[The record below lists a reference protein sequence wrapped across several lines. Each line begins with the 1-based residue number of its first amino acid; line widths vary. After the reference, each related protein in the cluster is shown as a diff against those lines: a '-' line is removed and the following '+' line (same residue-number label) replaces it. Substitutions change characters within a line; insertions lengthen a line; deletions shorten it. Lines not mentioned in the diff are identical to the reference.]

1 MFKKILIANRGEIAV
16 RIIRACKE
24 LGVKTVAVHSD
35 VDSDAMHVKLAD
47 ESVCIGGSNAA
58 SSYLNIPNILSAIN
72 ITGAEAVHPGY
83 GFLSESEKFAE
94 ILDKYNVKFIG
105 PSSKSILQLGNKNN
119 ALKLAKKYKIPIL
132 GSGEDGTIK
141 NIKDAKEFAKK
152 FSYPIVIKASYG
164 GGGKG
169 MKVFYT
175 DDEIEKH
182 FDNLKIE
189 AKNYFGNDSLYGEK
203 FLSNAKHI
211 EFQIVAD
218 PKRKIINIIGQRD
231 CSVQR
236 KNQKLIEEIPS
247 DYVKIKE
254 INRIIK
260 NIEIMLTETKYE
272 GLGTLEFL
280 YQDNEVFFIEMNT
293 RLQVEHPVTEEAF
306 NCDLVKKQI
315 RIASGDKINTKDK
328 QLMHSIE
335 CRINAENSKSFAP
348 SPGKINYINIPGG
361 RGVRV
366 DTAIYTNYKVSPHY
380 DSLILKLICK
390 APKREEAI
398 KIMIRSLNELIIEGI
413 DTNIDLHKWIL
424 NQKEFLNGSYSTNWL
439 EKNISKF

>member
-1 MFKKILIANRGEIAV
+1 LFKKILIANRGEIAV
-16 RIIRACKE
+16 RIIRACRE

-35 VDSDAMHVKLAD
+35 VDFDAMHVKLAD
-47 ESVCIGGSNAA
+47 ESVCIGKSNAA
-58 SSYLNIPNILSAIN
+58 SSYLNIPNILSAVN
-72 ITGAEAVHPGY
+72 ITGADAVHPGY

-94 ILDKYNVKFIG
+94 ILEKYDVKFIG
-105 PSSKSILQLGNKNN
+105 PNSDSILSLGNKNN
-119 ALKLAKKYKIPIL
+119 ALKLAKKYNIPIL
-132 GSGEDGTIK
+132 GSGEDSTINNVK
-141 NIKDAKEFAKK
+141 EAKDFAQK
-152 FSYPIVIKASYG
+152 FKFPIVIKASYG
-164 GGGKG
+164 GGGRG
-169 MKVFYT
+169 MKVFNSYE
-175 DDEIEKH
+175 EIDKH
-182 FDNLKIE
+182 FSGLKIE

-231 CSVQR
+231 CSIQR
-236 KNQKLIEEIPS
+236 KNQKIIEEIPS
-247 DYVKIKE
+247 DFVK
-254 INRIIK
+254 IK
-260 NIEIMLTETKYE
+260 NIENLTKSIENMLRETNYE

-315 RIASGDKINTKDK
+315 RIASGDKIRTDDI
-328 QLMHSIE
+328 QLSHSIE
-335 CRINAENSKSFAP
+335 CRINAEHSKNFTP
-348 SPGKINYINIPGG
+348 SPGVVSYINIPGG

-366 DTAIYTNYKVSPHY
+366 DTAIYTNYRVSPHY

-398 KIMIRSLNELIIEGI
+398 KIMIRALNELIIEGI
-413 DTNIDLHKWIL
+413 DTNIELHKWIL
-424 NQKEFLNGSYSTNWL
+424 KQKNFLDGSYSTGWL
-439 EKNISKF
+439 EKNINKF

>member
-1 MFKKILIANRGEIAV
+1 MFNKILIANRGEIAV

-35 VDSDAMHVKLAD
+35 VDHEAMHVKLAD
-47 ESVCIGGSNAA
+47 ESVCIGKSNAA

-72 ITGAEAVHPGY
+72 ITGADAVHPGY

-94 ILDKYNVKFIG
+94 ILEKYNVKFIG
-105 PSSKSILQLGNKNN
+105 PNAKSILSLGNKNN

-132 GSGEDGTIK
+132 GSGEDGTIQ
-141 NIKDAKEFAKK
+141 NIKEAKEFAKK
-152 FSYPIVIKASYG
+152 FNYPVVIKASYG
-164 GGGKG
+164 GGGRG
-169 MKVFYT
+169 MKVFYS
-175 DDEIEKH
+175 DDEIDDH
-182 FDNLKIE
+182 FSNLKIE
-189 AKNYFGNDSLYGEK
+189 AKNYFGNDALYGEK

-218 PKRKIINIIGQRD
+218 PKRNIINIIGQRD

-247 DYVKIKE
+247 DYV
-254 INRIIK
+254 NIK
-260 NIEIMLTETKYE
+260 NIKTVIKNIKKMLKDTEYE

-315 RIASGDKINTKDK
+315 RIAAGDKIKTNDVH
-328 QLMHSIE
+328 LSHSIE
-335 CRINAENSKSFAP
+335 CRINAENSKNFTP

-366 DTAIYTNYKVSPHY
+366 DTAIYTNYNVSPHY
-380 DSLILKLICK
+380 DSLVLKLICK

-398 KIMIRSLNELIIEGI
+398 KIMLRSLNELIIEGI
-413 DTNIDLHKWIL
+413 DTNIELHKWIL
-424 NQKEFLNGSYSTNWL
+424 TQKEFLNGSYSTNWL
-439 EKNISKF
+439 EKVITKF

>member
-1 MFKKILIANRGEIAV
+1 MFNKILIANRGEIAV
-16 RIIRACKE
+16 RIIRACRE

-35 VDSDAMHVKLAD
+35 VDHEAMHVKLAD
-47 ESVCIGGSNAA
+47 ESVCIGKSNAA

-94 ILDKYNVKFIG
+94 ILEKYNVKFIG
-105 PSSKSILQLGNKNN
+105 PSAKSILSLGNKNN

-132 GSGEDGTIK
+132 GSGEDGTIQ
-141 NIKDAKEFAKK
+141 NIKEAKEFAKR
-152 FSYPIVIKASYG
+152 FNYPVVIKASYG
-164 GGGKG
+164 GGGRG
-169 MKVFYT
+169 MRVFYSDQEI
-175 DDEIEKH
+175 DDH
-182 FDNLKIE
+182 FSNLKIE
-189 AKNYFGNDSLYGEK
+189 AKNYFGNDALYGEK

-218 PKRKIINIIGQRD
+218 PKRNIINIIGQRD

-247 DYVKIKE
+247 DYVD
-254 INRIIK
+254 IK
-260 NIEIMLTETKYE
+260 NIKTVIKNIKKMLKETEYE

-315 RIASGDKINTKDK
+315 RIAAGDKIKTNDVH
-328 QLMHSIE
+328 LSHAIE
-335 CRINAENSKSFAP
+335 CRINAENSKNFTP

-366 DTAIYTNYKVSPHY
+366 DTAIYTNYNVSPHY
-380 DSLILKLICK
+380 DSLVLKLICK
-390 APKREEAI
+390 APTREEAI
-398 KIMIRSLNELIIEGI
+398 KIMLRSLNELIIEGI
-413 DTNIDLHKWIL
+413 DTNIELHKWVLI
-424 NQKEFLNGSYSTNWL
+424 QKEFLNGSYSTNWL
-439 EKNISKF
+439 EKVITKF

>member
-1 MFKKILIANRGEIAV
+1 
-16 RIIRACKE
+16 
-24 LGVKTVAVHSD
+24 
-35 VDSDAMHVKLAD
+35 
-47 ESVCIGGSNAA
+47 A

-72 ITGAEAVHPGY
+72 ITGADAVHPGY

-94 ILDKYNVKFIG
+94 ILEKYNVKFIG
-105 PSSKSILQLGNKNN
+105 PSANSILSLGNKNN

-132 GSGEDGTIK
+132 GSGEDGTIQ
-141 NIKDAKEFAKK
+141 NIREAKEFSKK
-152 FSYPIVIKASYG
+152 FNYPVVIKASYG
-164 GGGKG
+164 GGGRG
-169 MKVFYT
+169 MRVFYS
-175 DDEIEKH
+175 DDEIDDH
-182 FDNLKIE
+182 FSNLKIE
-189 AKNYFGNDSLYGEK
+189 AKNYFGNDALYGEK

-218 PKRKIINIIGQRD
+218 PKRNIINIIGQRD

-247 DYVKIKE
+247 DYV
-254 INRIIK
+254 NIK
-260 NIEIMLTETKYE
+260 NIKTVIKNIKKMLKDTKYE

-315 RIASGDKINTKDK
+315 RIAAGDKIKTNDVH
-328 QLMHSIE
+328 LSHSIE
-335 CRINAENSKSFAP
+335 CRINAENSKNFTP

-366 DTAIYTNYKVSPHY
+366 DTAIYTNYNVSPHY
-380 DSLILKLICK
+380 DSLVLKLICK

-398 KIMIRSLNELIIEGI
+398 KIMLRSLNELIIEGI
-413 DTNIDLHKWIL
+413 DTNIELHKWIL
-424 NQKEFLNGSYSTNWL
+424 TQKEFLNGSYSTNWL
-439 EKNISKF
+439 EKVITKF

>member
-1 MFKKILIANRGEIAV
+1 MFNKILIANRGEIAV

-35 VDSDAMHVKLAD
+35 VDHEAMHVKLAD
-47 ESVCIGGSNAA
+47 ESVCIGKSNAA

-72 ITGAEAVHPGY
+72 ITGADAVHPGY

-94 ILDKYNVKFIG
+94 ILEKYNVKFIG
-105 PSSKSILQLGNKNN
+105 PSAKSILSLGNKNN

-132 GSGEDGTIK
+132 GSGEDGTIQ
-141 NIKDAKEFAKK
+141 NIKEAKEFAKK
-152 FSYPIVIKASYG
+152 FNYPVVIKASYG
-164 GGGKG
+164 GGGRG
-169 MKVFYT
+169 MKVFYS
-175 DDEIEKH
+175 DDEIDDH
-182 FDNLKIE
+182 FSNLKIE
-189 AKNYFGNDSLYGEK
+189 AKNYFGNDALYGEK

-218 PKRKIINIIGQRD
+218 RKRDIINIIGQRD

-247 DYVKIKE
+247 DYV
-254 INRIIK
+254 NIK
-260 NIEIMLTETKYE
+260 NIKTVIKNIKKMLKDTKYE

-315 RIASGDKINTKDK
+315 RIAAGDKIKTNDVH
-328 QLMHSIE
+328 LSHSIE
-335 CRINAENSKSFAP
+335 CRINAENSKNFTP

-366 DTAIYTNYKVSPHY
+366 DTAIYTNYNVSPHY
-380 DSLILKLICK
+380 DSLVLKLICK

-398 KIMIRSLNELIIEGI
+398 KIMLRSLNELIIEGI
-413 DTNIDLHKWIL
+413 DTNIELHKWIL
-424 NQKEFLNGSYSTNWL
+424 TQKEFLNGSYSTNWL
-439 EKNISKF
+439 EKVITKF

>member
-1 MFKKILIANRGEIAV
+1 MFNKILIANRGEIAV

-35 VDSDAMHVKLAD
+35 VDHEAMHVKLAD
-47 ESVCIGGSNAA
+47 ESVCIGKSNAA

-72 ITGAEAVHPGY
+72 ITGADAVHPGY

-94 ILDKYNVKFIG
+94 ILEKYNVKFIG
-105 PSSKSILQLGNKNN
+105 PSAKSILSLGNKNN
-119 ALKLAKKYKIPIL
+119 ALKLAKKFKIPIL
-132 GSGEDGTIK
+132 GSGEDGTIQ
-141 NIKDAKEFAKK
+141 NIKEAKEFAKK
-152 FSYPIVIKASYG
+152 FNYPVVIKASYG
-164 GGGKG
+164 GGGRG
-169 MKVFYT
+169 MRVFYS
-175 DDEIEKH
+175 DDEIDDH
-182 FDNLKIE
+182 FSNLKIE
-189 AKNYFGNDSLYGEK
+189 AKNYFGNDALYGEK

-218 PKRKIINIIGQRD
+218 PKRNIINIIGQRD

-247 DYVKIKE
+247 DYV
-254 INRIIK
+254 NIK
-260 NIEIMLTETKYE
+260 NIKTVIKNIKKMLKDTKYE

-315 RIASGDKINTKDK
+315 RIAAGDKIKTNDVH
-328 QLMHSIE
+328 LSHSIE
-335 CRINAENSKSFAP
+335 CRINAENSKNFTP

-366 DTAIYTNYKVSPHY
+366 DTAIYTNYNVSPHY
-380 DSLILKLICK
+380 DSLVLKLICK

-398 KIMIRSLNELIIEGI
+398 KIMLRSLNELIIEGI
-413 DTNIDLHKWIL
+413 DTNIELHKWIL
-424 NQKEFLNGSYSTNWL
+424 TQKEFLNGSYSTNWL
-439 EKNISKF
+439 EKVITKF